1 MFDAMELYERS
12 ERAVRE
18 IVKILQE
25 FSYSEG
31 TAILEAVQRILDN
44 AAVQDYL
51 DEKARQE
58 GDGEKEGRK

>member
-1 MFDAMELYERS
+1 MFDMQHEYEKS
-12 ERAVRE
+12 ERAARE

-25 FSYSEG
+25 FNYSEG

-44 AAVQDYL
+44 AAAQDYL

-58 GDGEKEGRK
+58 GDR

>member
-12 ERAVRE
+12 ERAARE

-44 AAVQDYL
+44 AAAQDYL

>member
-12 ERAVRE
+12 ERAARE
-18 IVKILQE
+18 IVKLLQG

-44 AAVQDYL
+44 AAVQAYQ

>member
-1 MFDAMELYERS
+1 MFDTQHEYEKS
-12 ERAVRE
+12 ERVARE
-18 IVKILQE
+18 IVKLLQG

-44 AAVQDYL
+44 AAVQAYQ

-58 GDGEKEGRK
+58 GDGE

>member
-1 MFDAMELYERS
+1 MFDAMELYQRS
-12 ERAVRE
+12 ERAARE
-18 IVKILQE
+18 IVKLLQG

-44 AAVQDYL
+44 AAAQDYL

-58 GDGEKEGRK
+58 GDGE

>member
-12 ERAVRE
+12 ERAARE
-18 IVKILQE
+18 IVKLLQG

-31 TAILEAVQRILDN
+31 TAILETVQRILDN
-44 AAVQDYL
+44 AAAQAYQ

-58 GDGEKEGRK
+58 GDGE

>member
-1 MFDAMELYERS
+1 MFDMQHEYEKS
-12 ERAVRE
+12 ERAAQE
-18 IVKILQE
+18 IAKLLQG

-44 AAVQDYL
+44 AAAQAYQ

-58 GDGEKEGRK
+58 GDGE

>member
-1 MFDAMELYERS
+1 MFDMQHEYEKS
-12 ERAVRE
+12 ERAAQE
-18 IVKILQE
+18 IVKLLQG

-44 AAVQDYL
+44 AAAQDYL